1 MNAVNVTNSLC
12 VIDANVRGNDTL
24 PLERM
29 NGVAHH
35 CRLCERERGKER
47 RKEERKRKR
56 KREREREREEGR
68 EERARK
74 RKSEG
79 KCEDGK
85 DGSDETARMRG
96 CAYEATRYRSRK
108 LDSTVDDI

>member
-1 MNAVNVTNSLC
+1 M
-12 VIDANVRGNDTL
+12 
-24 PLERM
+24 
-29 NGVAHH
+29 
-35 CRLCERERGKER
+35 RERGKER
-47 RKEERKRKR
+47 RQE
-56 KREREREREEGR
+56 EREREREKEGEGGR

-85 DGSDETARMRG
+85 DGSDETAKMSG